1 MAIKIKC
8 AYELSDPADGS
19 RILVDRFWPRGVTRA
34 ELNISRWLPQLAP
47 SDQLRRCFGHNPA
60 RWREFRERYLIKL
73 EGSPEAADLVGE
85 LRKLGCEVTIAL
97 IYGA

>member
-1 MAIKIKC
+1 MAAGYWWI
-8 AYELSDPADGS
+8 
-19 RILVDRFWPRGVTRA
+19 VFWPRGVTRA